1 MWRDE
6 KEELKANIIS
16 GIKYGLMYVIAWAL
30 MMVPVIK
37 AFM

>member
-6 KEELKANIIS
+6 KEELKENIKA
-16 GIKYGLMYVIAWAL
+16 GLKYEVMYVAWAL

-37 AFM
+37 AFL